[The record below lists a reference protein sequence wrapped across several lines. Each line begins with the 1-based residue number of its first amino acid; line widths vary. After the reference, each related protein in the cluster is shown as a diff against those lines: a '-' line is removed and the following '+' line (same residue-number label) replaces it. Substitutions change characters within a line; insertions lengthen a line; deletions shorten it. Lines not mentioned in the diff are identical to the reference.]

1 MVWRGQRPLNCWVWR
16 SSVTLVSA
24 GMVRALWLILRL
36 LDDIRMVY
44 SVYMYS
50 YDGIGTIHGI
60 LLRPLPGLSFLWMVS
75 EMIFGHCN
83 LRQKGV

>member
-1 MVWRGQRPLNCWVWR
+1 MVWQVQRPLNCWVCR
-16 SSVTLVSA
+16 SSVTLVAA
-24 GMVRALWLILRL
+24 GMIRALWLILQL

-44 SVYMYS
+44 SIYMYS
-50 YDGIGTIHGI
+50 YGGIGTTHGI

-75 EMIFGHCN
+75 EMVFGHCN